1 MDTLLMRPTAGRM
14 ETRQQQRLQRALG
27 GPAGPGFM
35 GRRRENVREMGQA
48 ISRGFTRAVTV
59 AGERLRAIQT
69 AAATAATSLRTF
81 AGSVLTASRAA
92 LIAAVSFTKASAIAI
107 GQAIKRG
114 GARLLSAPMKAITA
128 ARTAATG
135 VAAGQTTARGTL
147 GKARAALTE
156 GFRAREPGTRRGLGR
171 LMTPLD
177 TFQSGY
183 DKSMRKQGDRAVRT
197 GRHSGRVAKGRVGA
211 GRVMDRGLVGRQVAG
226 GLGKS
231 RALSRGIF
239 TVFSVAIKK
248 AILFALGAFTGA
260 GLVFTIPLMLAFGAA
275 FMANPEQFKKYMLET
290 FKAPLEALKKTWDDT
305 TAVFRRLFAA
315 IKSGGDGEGSKFV
328 EWAGRITGILA
339 TALGGAIQFVLTL
352 VNFLFEGFHVLFL
365 LMSGEGAMASE
376 LLSRAFLRLRVGMAE
391 VFASLLE
398 LVAKIPGIKQLFGG
412 ALESGAAS
420 IRSWA
425 SETRAEL
432 ARADI
437 IPNAIAMLQNQEK
450 GHLKALR
457 QTRDVREENLEILAD
472 LVKFSIIE
480 QETID
485 RLVDSVNDLSTA
497 FLDIDTDLG
506 ESTPEDEFAIV
517 SDIAEAR
524 VEMAGAAMEDAEA
537 RVALEEGIL
546 ALVERRAHLEE
557 VLGPIAA
564 DGVLSLRQEA
574 ILREENLDLAL
585 NEIAAME
592 MLTDEQKVQLAYRVM
607 QADLTRSVAEREAA
621 AAEMAEKLTEIQRGG
636 TKRVN
641 VEKEKG
647 LALVYLEAQ
656 LVDAMRRGDTEAINA
671 IKDRIKQVKTNA
683 DAEQQALAIAQTF
696 DQQRIADRER
706 ENNLLDEA
714 NKHIA
719 MKVQLNER
727 QQAQYD
733 ALKEEMEEMLELE
746 KDRLNFFKSAMGEVM
761 SDIGSAVD
769 RVVNKQ
775 TEAIKR
781 LFDEIE
787 DVTNDYFSNFSE
799 EFQKSIDGLRDAVI
813 EQAEEEEAYIDYLS
827 DLAIQKIEDEREMEK
842 KLEQERQ
849 LYFAREK
856 ARIDFLAG
864 RRTGA
869 VQVEEAMARGDVGQ
883 AAVLQ
888 IRMQTDAQQYYADQ
902 LQENEDRLMQL
913 REEARD
919 SEIER
924 INAERE
930 VAKEIVG
937 IRRDAAE
944 QDLDNAQE
952 IAMTE
957 MELAQQAARARMDE
971 AKGAIDKM
979 IESEGFLRSEFLREW
994 NRVTPATEEEYRRHL
1009 SRLEDFMNESDE
1021 RMVELTNKIKD
1032 EMGQDLAEISQ
1043 GFGLTVTEVVG
1054 DLDTAMQAAGFAVE
1068 VFGQDLARTTA
1079 NTLLS
1084 VLTAFEGFNVG
1095 LEQGYANAV
1104 ALAEAFFEMFQR
1116 SVDQAVEWARG
1127 LADRM
1132 LAEDMKWKQAGEEAG
1147 RQFREE
1153 FERQMRELEAAAA
1166 RTAAR
1171 MASMFDI
1178 FGDITGMLDDFV
1190 PGSGRGEGFSNRHRR
1205 DPGLRDLIP
1214 PRAIPDL
1221 TNEGETA
1228 STPRTFQPTTSR
1240 DFEGTAFD
1248 PNITGDALVP
1258 RAIRAILN
1266 YVHQSPE
1273 RSAFRQETQQMRLE
1287 TLDPV
1292 DRARMQLSQNPYNR
1306 DATTEYMMAM
1316 MAAGMGN
1323 QRVSLGG
1330 GSVTPQQYLRGQGLE
1345 YHTGGLVGGL
1355 KGSEVPAILEKGEYV
1370 IQRSAVSALGVDF
1383 LNSLNSSSAMFS
1395 VPEIRNLNVARPAGD
1410 STVNSTNTY
1419 NLSFNVDGGNIDE
1432 QQLAQKVVFEIKK
1445 MERAGGGGRRV

>member
-1 MDTLLMRPTAGRM
+1 MGDTRASRRLGQRELSRRAGQPASLRNIMPRTNIFSTMNTSFAQMIKRIRATNISLAAMAAAVKKSAALEAIRSLGLKGLGAKILGALSAPLLFARKGLTKISSAWTASAAANATAVSSRGLLSQAGQQMKARIFKDPTAGRK
-14 ETRQQQRLQRALG
+14 G
-27 GPAGPGFM
+27 M
-35 GRRRENVREMGQA
+35 GRILA
-48 ISRGFTRAVTV
+48 
-59 AGERLRAIQT
+59 
-69 AAATAATSLRTF
+69 
-81 AGSVLTASRAA
+81 
-92 LIAAVSFTKASAIAI
+92 
-107 GQAIKRG
+107 
-114 GARLLSAPMKAITA
+114 
-128 ARTAATG
+128 
-135 VAAGQTTARGTL
+135 
-147 GKARAALTE
+147 
-156 GFRAREPGTRRGLGR
+156 
-171 LMTPLD
+171 PLD
-177 TFQSGY
+177 VGRQAY
-183 DKSMRKQGDRAVRT
+183 DKSMHRQGVRAIAE
-197 GRHSGRVAKGRVGA
+197 GRHSGKIPKGQARA
-211 GRVMDRGLVGRQVAG
+211 GRTMNPVAVGKQMAT
-226 GLGKS
+226 GLGKG

-239 TVFSVAIKK
+239 TVFALAIKK

-260 GLVFTIPLMLAFGAA
+260 GLVFTIPLILAFGAA
-275 FMANPEQFKKYMLET
+275 FMANPEQFKKYMMET

-328 EWAGRITGILA
+328 EWAGRITGIMG
-339 TALGGAIQFVLTL
+339 TALAGAFQAVLTI
-352 VNFLFEGFHVLFL
+352 VNFLFEGLHVLFL
-365 LMSGEGAMASE
+365 LMSGEGEAASVM
-376 LLSRAFLRLRVGMAE
+376 LSKAFLRLRVGMAE
-391 VFASLLE
+391 VFASMLE
-398 LVAKIPGIKQLFGG
+398 LLAKVPGISQIFGG
-412 ALESGAAS
+412 RLEGAAAS

-425 SETRAEL
+425 SETRTEL
-432 ARADI
+432 ERADI
-437 IPNAIAMLQNQEK
+437 IPNAVATLQLMEGKQA
-450 GHLKALR
+450 KALR
-457 QTRDVREENLEILAD
+457 KTRDARKENLDILAD

-485 RLVDSVNDLSTA
+485 RLKDSVNDLSTA
-497 FLDIDTDLG
+497 FKDTDADS
-506 ESTPEDEFAIV
+506 E
-517 SDIAEAR
+517 R
-524 VEMAGAAMEDAEA
+524 
-537 RVALEEGIL
+537 IL
-546 ALVERRAHLEE
+546 T
-557 VLGPIAA
+557 
-564 DGVLSLRQEA
+564 
-574 ILREENLDLAL
+574 LREEAIIRENNLDAAL

-592 MLTDEQKVQLAYRVM
+592 MLTDEQKTQLAYAVM
-607 QADLTRSVAEREAA
+607 QQELDRAVAERNAA
-621 AAEMAEKLTEIQRGG
+621 NEDLLNKANKVNQGGVEK
-636 TKRVN
+636 VN
-641 VEKEKG
+641 LEKEKG

-656 LVDAMRRGDTEAINA
+656 MLDAMRRGDQKEVDRIRDQVHKVNQDFDQKIQYQTITEAFN
-671 IKDRIKQVKTNA
+671 
-683 DAEQQALAIAQTF
+683 QQAVIDAQAEV
-696 DQQRIADRER
+696 D
-706 ENNLLDEA
+706 LLEQA

-719 MKVQLNER
+719 MKVQLNDR

-813 EQAEEEEAYIDYLS
+813 EQAEEEEAYIDYLA

-849 LYFAREK
+849 LYFSREK

-919 SEIER
+919 NEIER

-957 MELAQQAARARMDE
+957 MELAQEAARERMDE

-1009 SRLEDFMNESDE
+1009 GRLEDFMNESDE

-1043 GFGLTVTEVVG
+1043 SFGLTVTEVVG
-1054 DLDTAMQAAGFAVE
+1054 DLDIAMQAAGFAVG

-1132 LAEDMKWKQAGEEAG
+1132 VAEDMKWKQAGEEAG

-1153 FERQMRELEAAAA
+1153 FERQMNELVAEAR
-1166 RTAAR
+1166 RTAQRIKSIYAEEGLDSLMGPTGYEHFR
-1171 MASMFDI
+1171 NLERQSANVLPAPVRADEGRTATRPGVGGTTLTNPGAIAGMPAVQSRDYSQSWMRNDRSGGSPFNGFMNFIGGIFQVITRAS
-1178 FGDITGMLDDFV
+1178 DFV
-1190 PGSGRGEGFSNRHRR
+1190 GLSALGAGRGAYYSDWRDEFMPGEYSSDGWRVAPEIRH
-1205 DPGLRDLIP
+1205 
-1214 PRAIPDL
+1214 
-1221 TNEGETA
+1221 
-1228 STPRTFQPTTSR
+1228 S
-1240 DFEGTAFD
+1240 
-1248 PNITGDALVP
+1248 
-1258 RAIRAILN
+1258 
-1266 YVHQSPE
+1266 
-1273 RSAFRQETQQMRLE
+1273 
-1287 TLDPV
+1287 
-1292 DRARMQLSQNPYNR
+1292 
-1306 DATTEYMMAM
+1306 
-1316 MAAGMGN
+1316 
-1323 QRVSLGG
+1323 
-1330 GSVTPQQYLRGQGLE
+1330 
-1345 YHTGGLVGGL
+1345 GGLIGAKL
-1355 KGSEVPAILEKGEYV
+1355 KSNEVPAILQKGEYV